1 MQLMDIVNRALMKSG
16 AVPSFNPD
24 EVPEDMQ
31 QRMADVFRNEII
43 PDLNCDRN
51 VDISEIAIPY
61 SPRCSIIDL
70 HTTPINYPY
79 KNYGIVPFTWDYI
92 ISEIGGNPGGGK
104 TYKNLWEVLKA
115 IGVVDYQTYLTV
127 TKTDM
132 WDTDQFGQYR
142 KIAFWT
148 SDYKLVE
155 VTPDF
160 NDLWVGVNHEVT
172 ELIPKLLNTIYNIPF
187 APMRIE
193 GVYRM
198 TTGEE
203 FKYLHVGEMVSAEWR
218 HSTFVY
224 TVEEIFNCL
233 RVRFNPNGATAPVF
247 LILPVPV
254 TIVNSLDEPH
264 PWTGTIVAPP
274 KFRSFFIN
282 TLAWRAAAEYG
293 ISTEDKMKEF
303 TGISYGALLKSKIKR
318 EHPQDVERKIFD
330 YLQRGRGMHSNGYTG
345 GPYGR

>member
-43 PDLNCDRN
+43 PDLNCDRS
-51 VDISEIAIPY
+51 VDISEIALPF
-61 SPRCSIIDL
+61 SPLNGIIDL
-70 HTTPINYPY
+70 HNPPINYPY

-92 ISEIGGNPGGGK
+92 IRDVVESPAHTK
-104 TYKNLWEVLKA
+104 TYLNLWEVLKA
-115 IGVVDYQTYLTV
+115 IGVVDYISYLSI

-132 WDTDQFGQYR
+132 WDTDQFGTPR
-142 KIAFWT
+142 KISFWT
-148 SDYKLVE
+148 ADYKLVE

-160 NDLWVGVNHEVT
+160 AQLWVAGDVK
-172 ELIPKLLNTIYNIPF
+172 ELIPKLLNRMYNLPF

-193 GVYRM
+193 GVYRQS
-198 TTGEE
+198 TGEE
-203 FKYLHVGEMVSAEWR
+203 FKYLHTGEMISAEWR
-218 HSTFVY
+218 HTTFVY
-224 TVEEIFNCL
+224 TVEEIFNCM
-233 RVRFNPNGATAPVF
+233 RVRFNPMNGNQPV
-247 LILPVPV
+247 LLVLPVPV

-293 ISTEDKMKEF
+293 ITTEEKMKEF
-303 TGISYGALLKSKIKR
+303 TGISYAALLKNKIKQ
-318 EHPQDVERKIFD
+318 EHPQDIEHRVFE
-330 YLQRGRGMHSNGYTG
+330 YLQRGRGFHGNGYSG